1 MFMPFNKKNSLRNS
15 WKKMTIAESLRLA
28 IREEMIRDKKV
39 FCIGEDIG
47 IKGGF
52 GGAFTVTLGLSE
64 EFGHDR
70 IIDTPI
76 SEIGIAGVAIGAAL
90 SGMRPI
96 ADVQYSDFLFCAM
109 DQLANQAAKLSFMSG
124 GKLKVPM
131 VMRAPGGAT
140 TRGSQHSQ
148 SLESY
153 FIHVPGLKVACP
165 SNAYD
170 AKGLLKTAIR
180 DNSPVIF
187 FEHKLLYGSKGNR
200 SEKGSISPISEV
212 PLYDYTIPFGKGKIK
227 KKGTDITLLGKLR
240 TVYSAL
246 EAANEL
252 EKENISC
259 EVIDPRTL
267 VPLDINLI
275 IKSVKKTGCLIIV
288 DECTRR
294 GGWAGEVAASI
305 QEKIFSY
312 LKKPIIRVTAPDLP
326 VPFAPNLENYYIPNK
341 KDIKKAVKNLL

>member
-1 MFMPFNKKNSLRNS
+1 MLKKNSS
-15 WKKMTIAESLRLA
+15 QKMTIAEALRLA
-28 IREEMIRDKKV
+28 IAEEMRRDNKV

-70 IIDTPI
+70 ILDTPI

-109 DQLANQAAKLSFMSG
+109 DQLVNQAAKMRFMSG

-148 SLESY
+148 SLES
-153 FIHVPGLKVACP
+153 FFLHVPGLKIACP
-165 SNAYD
+165 STAYD
-170 AKGLLKTAIR
+170 AKGLLTAAIR
-180 DNSPVIF
+180 DDSPVLF

-200 SEKGSISPISEV
+200 SEKGSISPVGEV
-212 PLYDYTIPFGKGKIK
+212 PLYDYTIPFGKGKIR
-227 KKGTDITLLGKLR
+227 KKGSDITILGKLR
-240 TVYSAL
+240 TVYTAL
-246 EAANEL
+246 EASNKL
-252 EKENISC
+252 EKKNISC

-267 VPLDINLI
+267 VPFDINLL
-275 IKSVKKTGCLIIV
+275 IKSVKKTGRLIIV
-288 DECTRR
+288 DECTKT
-294 GGWAGEVAASI
+294 GGWAGEISALV

-312 LKKPIIRVTAPDLP
+312 LKKPIIRITAPDTP
-326 VPFAPNLENYYIPNK
+326 VPFSPKLENFFIPQS
-341 KDIKKAVKNLL
+341 KDIEREALILMK

>member
-1 MFMPFNKKNSLRNS
+1 MFMLSKKNNILKNS

-52 GGAFTVTLGLSE
+52 GGAFTVTLGLSD
-64 EFGHDR
+64 EFGNDR

-109 DQLANQAAKLSFMSG
+109 DQLANQAAKFSFMSG

-180 DNSPVIF
+180 DDSPVLF

-200 SEKGSISPISEV
+200 SEKDSISPISEV
-212 PLYDYTIPFGKGKIK
+212 PLYDYTIPFGKGTIK

-240 TVYSAL
+240 TVYTAI

-275 IKSVKKTGCLIIV
+275 TKSVKKTGSLVIV
-288 DECTRR
+288 DECTKT
-294 GGWAGEVAASI
+294 GGWAGEVAASV
-305 QEKIFSY
+305 QEKFS
-312 LKKPIIRVTAPDLP
+312 
-326 VPFAPNLENYYIPNK
+326 PF
-341 KDIKKAVKNLL
+341 